1 MWKQS
6 SLQTATCSPTQCQCQ
21 EGSKG
26 RVKGQGWHGVGVP
39 TKPADRHSAQI
50 ISASEAAFSG
60 TEETL
65 YNEVNI
71 TEHFPF
77 QGRVRLSGHPKE
89 AFWLQYHLG
98 SGLASAEHA
107 ELFTNY
113 GYWPSSGSQWW
124 GT

>member
-1 MWKQS
+1 M
-6 SLQTATCSPTQCQCQ
+6 
-21 EGSKG
+21 
-26 RVKGQGWHGVGVP
+26 P